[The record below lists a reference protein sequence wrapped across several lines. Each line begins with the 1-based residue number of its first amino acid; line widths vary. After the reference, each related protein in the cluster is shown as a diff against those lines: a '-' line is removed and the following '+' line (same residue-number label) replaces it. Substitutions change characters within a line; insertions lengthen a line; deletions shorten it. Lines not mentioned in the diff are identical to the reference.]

1 MSVEEFAFIHFK
13 TVEVTMVPVTT
24 VTPTAVATQNVVAM
38 PAAGTA
44 MMMPLQPPSYQESVG
59 DSGQIFNVGPMQN
72 QGASVVTPPV

>member
-1 MSVEEFAFIHFK
+1 
-13 TVEVTMVPVTT
+13 MVPVTT

-59 DSGQIFNVGPMQN
+59 DSGQILNVGPMQN